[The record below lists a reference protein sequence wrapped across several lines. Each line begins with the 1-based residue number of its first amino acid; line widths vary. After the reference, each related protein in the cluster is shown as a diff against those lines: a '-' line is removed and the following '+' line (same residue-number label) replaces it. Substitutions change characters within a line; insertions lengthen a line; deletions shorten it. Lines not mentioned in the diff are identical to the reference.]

1 MKLIR
6 KIATRVLLLILIALA
21 VIWSILVGYSVEWTG
36 FGDFTTP
43 SGEFIRGK
51 TLWDWFQLLVIPL
64 SLFIGGYLL
73 NSSERALER
82 QIAEDRAKL
91 EREIATD
98 RQQEAALQAYLDKM
112 AELLLKENLRTTENE
127 EVRHVARTLTLTIL
141 RGLSPRRKGNVIIF
155 LYEAKLINRGETTI
169 SLMDSDL
176 SGANL
181 ANANL
186 AFGSLI
192 GADLTSAILTGANLA
207 NAYLLGANLAYANLE
222 GTNLTGA
229 VLTGTN
235 LASADLENANL
246 TGTNLTGAILKDVK
260 VNDEQL
266 TKAKSLEDTTMPDG
280 TKHE

>member
-207 NAYLLGANLAYANLE
+207 NAYLLCANLAYANLE

>member
-98 RQQEAALQAYLDKM
+98 RQQEAAHQAYLDKM